1 MTLPAR
7 VSARA
12 TTEASLKPELR
23 PQLSADKPTAKIA
36 RDLRTHPGKLGR
48 KAEGSRSRAS
58 GCPRRAA
65 EPKPFCR
72 MKWVVKMERD
82 YQKNGG
88 GLLGKR
94 KIVAVRVHRQIHL
107 RPARGAAVGYYAA
120 DPACGAR
127 QTRNCAVGRLEQPW
141 SGSTRAATASSR
153 SSPSCSRTLPPAA
166 RDAAM
171 HPSGRRALQGQAPF
185 QLARTCTEDQGSLL
199 KPK

>member
-94 KIVAVRVHRQIHL
+94 KIVEVRVHRQIHL

-141 SGSTRAATASSR
+141 SGSTRAATAGPADPRRAAQEPCRPPLEMRRCTRPGGGRFRVRRR
-153 SSPSCSRTLPPAA
+153 SSWPGRAPRTRGA
-166 RDAAM
+166 
-171 HPSGRRALQGQAPF
+171 
-185 QLARTCTEDQGSLL
+185 C
-199 KPK
+199 